1 MLIKNGKLV
10 DKSMGYA
17 FVKRDIRIEDGVIK
31 EIGENLKQNENE
43 EILYIEGNIITPGF
57 IDIHTHVYHG
67 KTVIGIDPDKV
78 GVELGVTSV
87 IDAGTSGADTFEDF
101 YNRIIKNSKTRV
113 FAFLNIA
120 STGLET
126 LHDRLRRHA
135 GGFHALLA
143 ETATTAGESVDLPRD
158 LSRFENHRGGD
169 SCAGGALVL
178 SGGDRDA

>member
-126 LHDRLRRHA
+126 LHELSDMANIDFGKIKKLCRR
-135 GGFHALLA
+135 F
-143 ETATTAGESVDLPRD
+143 
-158 LSRFENHRGGD
+158 
-169 SCAGGALVL
+169 
-178 SGGDRDA
+178 